1 MQCRHSHPQ
10 GGPNDFTWRGNRS
23 ETTWGKYYGE
33 LVGTDHSGAGLL
45 SDRHTAISASFALCT
60 CAGKGMRID
69 YSLVSSSLLEGDS
82 AMRIRRAEVLGR
94 GIEREGFL
102 GSDHCPILLELAE
115 HAETGTASQI
125 GSSQDGHQ

>member
-1 MQCRHSHPQ
+1 MVQCRHSHPQ

-45 SDRHTAISASFALCT
+45 SRHTATSVSFALST

-82 AMRIRRAEVLGR
+82 AMRITRAEVLGR

-115 HAETGTASQI
+115 DAQRERAT
-125 GSSQDGHQ
+125 